1 MYECYGIRYQR
12 KWHIIL
18 ERNSKSQFAYVY
30 LDTFWWTL
38 GQVRRK
44 SNVIYSIVNAGW
56 FGILLIMNL
65 SKLLS
70 IKNIEVKHNSNNVGW
85 WV

>member
-1 MYECYGIRYQR
+1 M
-12 KWHIIL
+12 
-18 ERNSKSQFAYVY
+18 Y

-44 SNVIYSIVNAGW
+44 SNVIYSIVDAGW
-56 FGILLIMNL
+56 LGILLIMNS

-85 WV
+85 CWGSEVGAMSNWQPVIRTICG